1 MPNVLDKYKPTYD
14 LNSFKHSDYG
24 IKQSALS
31 GAAAMGFERRD
42 ILQAVESMQPKHF
55 YKSMTSYNSEED
67 VPHLYRWGW
76 RIS

>member
-1 MPNVLDKYKPTYD
+1 MLLKQYTIMVYNRGEVESMPNVLDKYKPTYD

-42 ILQAVESMQPKHF
+42 ILQAVESM
-55 YKSMTSYNSEED
+55 
-67 VPHLYRWGW
+67 
-76 RIS
+76 